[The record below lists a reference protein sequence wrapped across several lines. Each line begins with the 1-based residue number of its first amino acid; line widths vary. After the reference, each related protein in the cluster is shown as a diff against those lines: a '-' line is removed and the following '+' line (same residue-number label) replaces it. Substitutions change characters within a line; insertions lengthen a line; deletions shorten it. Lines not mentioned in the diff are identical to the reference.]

1 MQKMKSL
8 VELNNLPGI
17 GDQHFMN
24 MRREAMLYKSCV
36 VQQIRQNIFSD
47 SSVTNIIVI
56 IRIKQKSWDS
66 LQCSRNL

>member
-1 MQKMKSL
+1 MQKIKSL

-17 GDQHFMN
+17 GDQLFMN
-24 MRREAMLYKSCV
+24 LAWRGDV
-36 VQQIRQNIFSD
+36 VQIRQNIFSD